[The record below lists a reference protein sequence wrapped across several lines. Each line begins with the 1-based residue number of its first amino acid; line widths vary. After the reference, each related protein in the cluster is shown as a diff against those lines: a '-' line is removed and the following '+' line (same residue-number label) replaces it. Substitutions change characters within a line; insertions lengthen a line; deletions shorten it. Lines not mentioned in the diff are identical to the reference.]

1 MQDLQK
7 LYESILR
14 KPLERSNFQ
23 RKMLKMGMFIRHE
36 KQLTGA
42 ANKAP
47 YLYSFD
53 KEKYEE
59 LLKNGIGFRY

>member
-7 LYESILR
+7 LYEAILK

-23 RKMLKMGMFIRHE
+23 RKMLKLGFFIRHG

-53 KEKYEE
+53 EMKYNELIEK
-59 LLKNGIGFRY
+59 GIGFRY

>member
-1 MQDLQK
+1 MLELQK
-7 LYESILR
+7 LYEGILN

-23 RKMLKMGMFIRHE
+23 RKMLKLGVLIRHG

-47 YLYSFD
+47 YLYSIDD
-53 KEKYEE
+53 KAYNE
-59 LLKNGIGFRY
+59 LIRKGIGFP

>member
-7 LYESILR
+7 LYESILQ

-23 RKMLKMGMFIRHE
+23 RKMLKLGIFTRME
-36 KQLTGA
+36 KQFTGA

-47 YLYSFD
+47 FLYSFD
-53 KEKYEE
+53 KVKYHEQVR
-59 LLKNGIGFRY
+59 KGIGFSY